1 MRRFVEIDSLKH
13 RALGQDAGMTTLA
26 ISGGTVVPI
35 EGPPIPGGTVLIDDG
50 RIVAIGTAVAVPEGA
65 TVVDAGGR
73 WVLPGLI
80 DAHTHMG
87 TLEEGEGWAGDDHD
101 EATTPVT
108 AHLRALDAI
117 NPADEGFRDAI
128 GGGVLAVGVNPGSCN
143 PIAGETVAIRCTGRS
158 VDDMVLRSPAGMKSA
173 LGENPKRY
181 HGDAGRLPSTRMGV
195 AAVIRQALAE
205 AREYQANP
213 SPIDLGKEAL
223 GRVLRREIPWRQ
235 HCHRAD
241 DILTAVRLSEEFG
254 YDLVVDHG
262 TEAHLVADILA
273 ERNIP
278 VLLGPLIVGRGKVEL
293 RHRAFRNARLLAEA
307 GIELSLVTDHP
318 VIPANLLIVQAAYAV
333 REGLD
338 RQLALRAVTLN
349 PARALGIADRLGSL
363 APGKDADLCIWSG
376 DPLDPMQRVESAYT
390 QGREIFRWDH
400 ARRAGL
406 INGRDW
412 WA

>member
-1 MRRFVEIDSLKH
+1 
-13 RALGQDAGMTTLA
+13 MTMQQYDDELA
-26 ISGGTVVPI
+26 IVGGTVVSV
-35 EGPPIPGGTVLIDDG
+35 EGEPIPGGTVLIRDG
-50 RIVAIGTAVAVPEGA
+50 RIAAVGADVDVPAGA
-65 TVVDAGGR
+65 TVVDASGR
-73 WVLPGLI
+73 WVVPGLV

-101 EATTPVT
+101 EATVPVT
-108 AHLRALDAI
+108 AQLRALDAI
-117 NPADEGFRDAI
+117 NHADHGFRDAI
-128 GGGVLAVGVNPGSCN
+128 GGGVLTVGVNPGSCN
-143 PIAGETVAIRCTGRS
+143 PIAGETVAVRCIGRS
-158 VDDMVLRSPAGMKSA
+158 VDEMVLRSPAGMKSA

-181 HGDAGRLPSTRMGV
+181 HGDAGRLPATRMGI

-205 AREYQANP
+205 AAEYSARRAADPDNGP
-213 SPIDLGKEAL
+213 AIDLGKEAL

-262 TEAHLVADILA
+262 TEAHLVADVLA
-273 ERNIP
+273 ERGIP

-293 RHRAFRNARLLAEA
+293 RNRSFRNARLLAEA

-318 VIPANLLIVQAAYAV
+318 VIPANLLVVQAAYAV

-338 RQLALRAVTLN
+338 RDVALRAITIN
-349 PARALGIADRLGSL
+349 PARVLGVADRIGSL
-363 APGKDADLCIWSG
+363 VAGKDADLCVWSG
-376 DPLDPMQRVESAYT
+376 DPLDPMQRVELAYVR
-390 QGREIFRWDH
+390 GREIFRWD
-400 ARRAGL
+400 RDRQVGTLAG
-406 INGRDW
+406 REW

>member
-1 MRRFVEIDSLKH
+1 MTMQQYD
-13 RALGQDAGMTTLA
+13 DALA
-26 ISGGTVVPI
+26 IVGGTVVPV
-35 EGPPIPGGTVLIDDG
+35 EGEPIPGGTVLVRDG
-50 RIVAIGTAVAVPEGA
+50 RIAAVGADLDVPAGA
-65 TVVDAGGR
+65 SVVDATGR
-73 WVLPGLI
+73 WVVPGLI

-101 EATTPVT
+101 EATVPVT
-108 AHLRALDAI
+108 AQLRALDAI
-117 NPADEGFRDAI
+117 NHADNGFRDAI
-128 GGGVLAVGVNPGSCN
+128 GGGVLTVGVNPGSCN
-143 PIAGETVAIRCTGRS
+143 PIAGETVAVRCAGRS
-158 VDDMVLRSPAGMKSA
+158 VDEMVLRSPAGMKSA

-181 HGDAGRLPSTRMGV
+181 HGDAGRLPATRMGI

-205 AREYQANP
+205 AAEYAERRAADPGHGP
-213 SPIDLGKEAL
+213 SIDLGKEAL

-262 TEAHLVADILA
+262 TDAHLVADLLA
-273 ERNIP
+273 ERGIP

-293 RHRAFRNARLLAEA
+293 RNRSFRNARLLAEA

-318 VIPANLLIVQAAYAV
+318 VIPVNLLVVQAAYAV

-338 RQLALRAVTLN
+338 RELALRAITLN
-349 PARALGIADRLGSL
+349 PARVLGVADRVGSMV
-363 APGKDADLCIWSG
+363 PGKDADLCIWSG
-376 DPLDPMQRVESAYT
+376 DPLDPMQRVELAFI
-390 QGREIFRWDH
+390 QGREVFRWHHDRQLGTI
-400 ARRAGL
+400 A
-406 INGRDW
+406 NRDW

>member
-1 MRRFVEIDSLKH
+1 MQGD
-13 RALGQDAGMTTLA
+13 DLA
-26 ISGGTVVPI
+26 IV
-35 EGPPIPGGTVLIDDG
+35 GGTVLPIEGEPIAAGVVLVRAG
-50 RIVAIGTAVAVPEGA
+50 RIEAVGADVGIPAGVP
-65 TVVDAGGR
+65 VVDASGR
-73 WVLPGLI
+73 WVTPGLI

-101 EATTPVT
+101 EATVPVT
-108 AHLRALDAI
+108 AQLRALDAI
-117 NPADEGFRDAI
+117 NHADQGFRDAI
-128 GGGVLAVGVNPGSCN
+128 GGGVLTVGVNPGSCN
-143 PIAGETVAIRCTGRS
+143 PIAGETVALRCAGPS
-158 VDDMVLRSPAGMKSA
+158 VDQMVLRSPAGMKSA

-181 HGDAGRLPSTRMGV
+181 HGDAGRLPATRMGI

-205 AREYQANP
+205 AAEYAERRAADP
-213 SPIDLGKEAL
+213 GHGPTIDLGKEAL

-262 TEAHLVADILA
+262 TEAHLVAEVLA
-273 ERNIP
+273 DRGIP

-293 RHRAFRNARLLAEA
+293 RNRAFRNARLLAEA

-318 VIPANLLIVQAAYAV
+318 VIPANLLVVQAAYAV

-338 RQLALRAVTLN
+338 RDVALRAITIN
-349 PARALGIADRLGSL
+349 PARVLGVADRLGSL
-363 APGKDADLCIWSG
+363 VAGKDADLCVWSG
-376 DPLDPMQRVESAYT
+376 DPLDPMQRVEQAFI
-390 QGREIFRWDH
+390 QGREVFSWD
-400 ARRAGL
+400 RERQVGT
-406 INGRDW
+406 IGGRDW

>member
-1 MRRFVEIDSLKH
+1 
-13 RALGQDAGMTTLA
+13 MTMLA
-26 ISGGTVVPI
+26 IQGATVVPI
-35 EGPPIPGGTVLIDDG
+35 DGPPIPGGTVLVDDG
-50 RIVAIGTAVAVPEGA
+50 RIAAVGAAVAVPEDA
-65 TVVDAGGR
+65 TVVDARGR

-108 AHLRALDAI
+108 AQLRALDAI
-117 NPADEGFRDAI
+117 NPADEGFRDAV
-128 GGGVLAVGVNPGSCN
+128 GGGVLAVGINPGSCN
-143 PIAGETVAIRCTGRS
+143 PIAGETVAVRCTGRT
-158 VDDMVLRSPAGMKSA
+158 VDELVLRSPAGMKSA

-181 HGDAGRLPSTRMGV
+181 HGDAGRLPATRMGI

-205 AREYQANP
+205 ARQYDGTP
-213 SPIDLGKEAL
+213 VDLGKEAL

-241 DILTAVRLSEEFG
+241 DIRTAVRLADEFG
-254 YDLVVDHG
+254 YDLVIDHG
-262 TEAHLVADILA
+262 TEAHLVADLLA

-293 RHRAFRNARLLAEA
+293 RNRAFRNARLLAEA

-338 RQLALRAVTLN
+338 RDVALRAVTLN

-376 DPLDPMQRVESAYT
+376 DPLDPMQRVEVAYQ
-390 QGREIFRWDH
+390 QGREIFRWDYD
-400 ARRAGL
+400 RRVGT
-406 INGRDW
+406 IGGRDW

>member
-1 MRRFVEIDSLKH
+1 MMR
-13 RALGQDAGMTTLA
+13 GMTMLA
-26 ISGGTVVPI
+26 IRGGTVVPVV
-35 EGPPIPGGTVLIDDG
+35 GPPIPGGTVLVDG
-50 RIVAIGTAVAVPEGA
+50 EQIVDVGAAVAVPDGA
-65 TVVDAGGR
+65 TVVDAAGR

-101 EATTPVT
+101 EATVPVT
-108 AHLRALDAI
+108 AQLRALDAI
-117 NPADEGFRDAI
+117 NPSDEGFRDAV
-128 GGGVLAVGVNPGSCN
+128 GGGVLAVGINPGSCN
-143 PIAGETVAIRCTGRS
+143 PIAGETVAVRCTGRT
-158 VDDMVLRSPAGMKSA
+158 VDDLVLRSPAGMKSA

-181 HGDAGRLPSTRMGV
+181 HGDAGRLPSTRMGI

-205 AREYQANP
+205 AREYHERRTADDGP
-213 SPIDLGKEAL
+213 AIDLGLEAL

-254 YDLVVDHG
+254 YDLVIDHG

-338 RQLALRAVTLN
+338 RETALRAVTLN

-363 APGKDADLCIWSG
+363 APGKDADFCIWSG
-376 DPLDPMQRVESAYT
+376 DPLDPMQRVELAY
-390 QGREIFRWDH
+390 QRGREVFRWDKE
-400 ARRAGL
+400 RRVGT

>member
-1 MRRFVEIDSLKH
+1 
-13 RALGQDAGMTTLA
+13 MTMLA
-26 ISGGTVVPI
+26 VQGGTVVPVD
-35 EGPPIPGGTVLIDDG
+35 GPPIPGGTVLIGDG
-50 RIVAIGTAVAVPEGA
+50 RIVAVGATVAVPEDA
-65 TVVDAGGR
+65 TVVDARGR
-73 WVLPGLI
+73 WVLPGLV

-117 NPADEGFRDAI
+117 NPADEGFRDAV
-128 GGGVLAVGVNPGSCN
+128 GGGVLAVGINPGSCN
-143 PIAGETVAIRCTGRS
+143 PIAGETVAVRCTGRT
-158 VDDMVLRSPAGMKSA
+158 VDEMVLRSPAGMKSA

-181 HGDAGRLPSTRMGV
+181 HGDAGRLPATRMGI

-205 AREYQANP
+205 ARQYDGTPA
-213 SPIDLGKEAL
+213 DLGKEAL

-241 DILTAVRLSEEFG
+241 DIRTAVRLADEFG
-254 YDLVVDHG
+254 YDLVIDHG
-262 TEAHLVADILA
+262 TEAHLVAELLA

-293 RHRAFRNARLLAEA
+293 RNRAFRNARLLAEA

-338 RQLALRAVTLN
+338 RDVALRAVTLN
-349 PARALGIADRLGSL
+349 PARVLGIADRLGSL
-363 APGKDADLCIWSG
+363 APGKDADLCVWSG
-376 DPLDPMQRVESAYT
+376 DPLDPMQRVELAYQ
-390 QGREIFRWDH
+390 QGREVFRWDNE
-400 ARRAGL
+400 RRVGT
-406 INGRDW
+406 IGGRDW

>member
-1 MRRFVEIDSLKH
+1 
-13 RALGQDAGMTTLA
+13 MTMLA
-26 ISGGTVVPI
+26 IRGGTVVPI
-35 EGPPIPGGTVLIDDG
+35 DGPAIPGGTVLIDDG
-50 RIVAIGTAVAVPEGA
+50 RIVDVGAQVAVPDQA
-65 TVVDAGGR
+65 TVVDARGR
-73 WVLPGLI
+73 WVLPGLV

-101 EATTPVT
+101 EATTPIT
-108 AHLRALDAI
+108 PQLRALDAV

-128 GGGVLAVGVNPGSCN
+128 GGGVLAVGINPGSCN
-143 PIAGETVAIRCTGRS
+143 PIAGETVAVRCTGRT

-181 HGDAGRLPSTRMGV
+181 HGDAGRLPSTRMGI

-205 AREYQANP
+205 AREYHERRTTV
-213 SPIDLGKEAL
+213 DLGKEAL

-241 DILTAVRLSEEFG
+241 DIRTAVRLSEEFG
-254 YDLVVDHG
+254 YDLVIDHG
-262 TEAHLVADILA
+262 TEAHLVADLLA

-293 RHRAFRNARLLAEA
+293 RNRAFRNARLLAEA
-307 GIELSLVTDHP
+307 GVELSLVTDHP

-338 RQLALRAVTLN
+338 RDLALRAVTLN
-349 PARALGIADRLGSL
+349 PAKVLGIADRIGSL
-363 APGKDADLCIWSG
+363 APGKDADVCLWSG
-376 DPLDPMQRVESAYT
+376 DPLDPMQRVEVAYQ
-390 QGREIFRWDH
+390 QGREIFRWDNQ
-400 ARRAGL
+400 RRVGM
-406 INGRDW
+406 IGGREW

>member
-1 MRRFVEIDSLKH
+1 MPD
-13 RALGQDAGMTTLA
+13 MTMLA
-26 ISGGTVVPI
+26 IRGGTVVPI
-35 EGPPIPGGTVLIDDG
+35 DGPTIPDGTVLIDDG
-50 RIVAIGTAVAVPEGA
+50 RIAAVGAAVNVPESA
-65 TVVDAGGR
+65 TVVDATGR

-108 AHLRALDAI
+108 AQLRALDAI

-128 GGGVLAVGVNPGSCN
+128 GGGVLAVGINPGSCN
-143 PIAGETVAIRCTGRS
+143 PIAGETVAVRCAGRT
-158 VDDMVLRSPAGMKSA
+158 VDDLVLRSPAGMKSA

-181 HGDAGRLPSTRMGV
+181 HGDAGRLPSTRMGI

-205 AREYQANP
+205 AREYEDRRTA
-213 SPIDLGKEAL
+213 PIDLGKEAL

-254 YDLVVDHG
+254 YDLVIDHG
-262 TEAHLVADILA
+262 TEAHLVADVLA
-273 ERNIP
+273 ERGIP

-293 RHRAFRNARLLAEA
+293 RNRAFRNARLLAEA

-318 VIPANLLIVQAAYAV
+318 VIPAHLLIVQAAYAV

-338 RQLALRAVTLN
+338 RDVALRAVTLH
-349 PARALGIADRLGSL
+349 PARALGVADRLGSL
-363 APGKDADLCIWSG
+363 APGKEADLCIWSG
-376 DPLDPMQRVESAYT
+376 DPLDPMQRVEVAYQ

-400 ARRAGL
+400 ERRVGTV
-406 INGRDW
+406 NGRDW

>member
-1 MRRFVEIDSLKH
+1 
-13 RALGQDAGMTTLA
+13 
-26 ISGGTVVPI
+26 
-35 EGPPIPGGTVLIDDG
+35 
-50 RIVAIGTAVAVPEGA
+50 
-65 TVVDAGGR
+65 
-73 WVLPGLI
+73 
-80 DAHTHMG
+80 MG

-108 AHLRALDAI
+108 AQLRALDAI

-128 GGGVLAVGVNPGSCN
+128 GGGVLAVGINPGSCN
-143 PIAGETVAIRCTGRS
+143 PIAGETVAVRCTGRV
-158 VDDMVLRSPAGMKSA
+158 VDDRVLRSPAGMKSA
-173 LGENPKRY
+173 LGENPKQY
-181 HGDAGRLPSTRMGV
+181 HGDAGRLPATRMGI

-205 AREYQANP
+205 AREYHERRATGNGP
-213 SPIDLGKEAL
+213 AIDLGKEAL

-241 DILTAVRLSEEFG
+241 DILTAIRLSEEFG
-254 YDLVVDHG
+254 YDLVIDHG
-262 TEAHLVADILA
+262 TEGHLVADVLA

-307 GIELSLVTDHP
+307 GVELSLVTDHP

-338 RQLALRAVTLN
+338 RELALRAVTLN

-376 DPLDPMQRVESAYT
+376 DPLDPMQRVEIAYQ
-390 QGREIFRWDH
+390 QGREIFRWDNEL
-400 ARRAGL
+400 RVGT
-406 INGRDW
+406 IDGRDW

>member
-1 MRRFVEIDSLKH
+1 
-13 RALGQDAGMTTLA
+13 MTMLA
-26 ISGGTVVPI
+26 IRGGTVVPVD
-35 EGPPIPGGTVLIDDG
+35 GPAIPGGTVLIDDG
-50 RIVAIGTAVAVPEGA
+50 RIVDVGAQLAVPDQA
-65 TVVDAGGR
+65 TVVDARDR
-73 WVLPGLI
+73 WVLPGLV

-101 EATTPVT
+101 EATTPIT
-108 AHLRALDAI
+108 PQLRALDAV

-128 GGGVLAVGVNPGSCN
+128 GGGVLTVGINPGSCN
-143 PIAGETVAIRCTGRS
+143 PIAGETVAVRCTGRT

-181 HGDAGRLPSTRMGV
+181 HGDAGRLPSTRMGI

-205 AREYQANP
+205 AREYDERRTTV
-213 SPIDLGKEAL
+213 DLGKEAL

-241 DILTAVRLSEEFG
+241 DIRTAVRLSEEFG
-254 YDLVVDHG
+254 YDLVIDHG
-262 TEAHLVADILA
+262 TEAHLVADLLA

-293 RHRAFRNARLLAEA
+293 RNRAFRNARLLAEA

-338 RQLALRAVTLN
+338 RDVALRAVTLN
-349 PARALGIADRLGSL
+349 PAKVLGIADRVGSL
-363 APGKDADLCIWSG
+363 APGKDADVCIWSG
-376 DPLDPMQRVESAYT
+376 DPLDPMQRVEAAY
-390 QGREIFRWDH
+390 QRGREIFRWDTE
-400 ARRAGL
+400 RRVGM
-406 INGRDW
+406 IDGREW

>member
-1 MRRFVEIDSLKH
+1 M
-13 RALGQDAGMTTLA
+13 QTA
-26 ISGGTVVPI
+26 IVGGTVIPV
-35 EGPPIPGGTVLIDDG
+35 EGPPVAGGTVLIRDG
-50 RIVAIGTAVAVPEGA
+50 RIVAVGADVAVPSDA
-65 TVVDAGGR
+65 VVVEAHGR
-73 WVLPGLI
+73 WVVPGLI

-101 EATTPVT
+101 EATVPVT
-108 AHLRALDAI
+108 AQLRALDAI
-117 NPADEGFRDAI
+117 NHADEGFRDAI

-143 PIAGETVAIRCTGRS
+143 PIAGETVAVRCAGRS
-158 VDDMVLRSPAGMKSA
+158 VDEMVLRSPAGMKSA

-181 HGDAGRLPSTRMGV
+181 HGDAGRLPSTRMGI

-205 AREYQANP
+205 AREYDARRAAGDGP
-213 SPIDLGKEAL
+213 VVDLGKEAL
-223 GRVLRREIPWRQ
+223 ARVLRREIPWRQ

-262 TEAHLVADILA
+262 TEAHLVADVLA
-273 ERNIP
+273 ERVIP

-293 RHRAFRNARLLAEA
+293 RNRAFRNARLLAEA

-318 VIPANLLIVQAAYAV
+318 VIPANLLHVQAAYAV

-338 RQLALRAVTLN
+338 REVALRSITLN
-349 PARALGIADRLGSL
+349 PARVLGVADRIGSL
-363 APGKDADLCIWSG
+363 VAGKDADLCIWSG
-376 DPLDPMQRVESAYT
+376 DPLDPMQRVEVAFIRG
-390 QGREIFRWDH
+390 QEIFRWDNE
-400 ARRAGL
+400 RQVGL
-406 INGRDW
+406 LNGREW

>member
-1 MRRFVEIDSLKH
+1 
-13 RALGQDAGMTTLA
+13 MTMLA
-26 ISGGTVVPI
+26 IRGATVVPI
-35 EGPPIPGGTVLIDDG
+35 DGPPIPGGTVLIDAR
-50 RIVAIGTAVAVPEGA
+50 RIVAVGAAVDVPEGA
-65 TVVDAGGR
+65 TVVDARGR
-73 WVLPGLI
+73 WVLPGLV

-108 AHLRALDAI
+108 AQLRALDAI
-117 NPADEGFRDAI
+117 NPADEGFRDAV
-128 GGGVLAVGVNPGSCN
+128 GGGVLAVGINPGSCN
-143 PIAGETVAIRCTGRS
+143 PIAGETVAVRCTGRT
-158 VDDMVLRSPAGMKSA
+158 VDEMVLRSPAGMKSA

-181 HGDAGRLPSTRMGV
+181 HGDAGRLPATRMGI

-205 AREYQANP
+205 ARQYDGTP
-213 SPIDLGKEAL
+213 VDLGKEAL

-241 DILTAVRLSEEFG
+241 DIRTAVRLADEFG
-254 YDLVVDHG
+254 YDLVIDHG
-262 TEAHLVADILA
+262 TEAHLVAELLA

-293 RHRAFRNARLLAEA
+293 RNRAFRNARLLAEA

-338 RQLALRAVTLN
+338 RDVALRAVTLN

-363 APGKDADLCIWSG
+363 APGKDADLCVWSG
-376 DPLDPMQRVESAYT
+376 DPLDPMQRVELAYQ
-390 QGREIFRWDH
+390 QGREVFRWNNE
-400 ARRAGL
+400 RRVGT

>member
-1 MRRFVEIDSLKH
+1 
-13 RALGQDAGMTTLA
+13 MTMLA
-26 ISGGTVVPI
+26 IHGGTVVPI
-35 EGPPIPGGTVLIDDG
+35 EGPPISGGTVLIDDG
-50 RIVAIGTAVAVPEGA
+50 RIVAVGGQVAVPDGA
-65 TVVDAGGR
+65 TLVDARGR
-73 WVLPGLI
+73 WVLPGLV

-101 EATTPVT
+101 EATVPVT
-108 AHLRALDAI
+108 AQLRALDAI

-128 GGGVLAVGVNPGSCN
+128 GGGVLAVGINPGSCN
-143 PIAGETVAIRCTGRS
+143 PVAGETVAVRCTGRT

-181 HGDAGRLPSTRMGV
+181 HGDAGRLPSTRMGI

-205 AREYQANP
+205 ARQYEGTP
-213 SPIDLGKEAL
+213 VDLGLEAL

-241 DILTAVRLSEEFG
+241 DIRTAVRLSEEFG
-254 YDLVVDHG
+254 YDLVIDHG
-262 TEAHLVADILA
+262 TEAHLVADLLA

-293 RHRAFRNARLLAEA
+293 RNRAFRNARLLAEA

-318 VIPANLLIVQAAYAV
+318 VIPAHLLIVQAAYAV

-338 RQLALRAVTLN
+338 RELALRAVTLN
-349 PARALGIADRLGSL
+349 PARVLGIADRLGSL
-363 APGKDADLCIWSG
+363 APGKDADVCIWSG
-376 DPLDPMQRVESAYT
+376 DPLDPMQRVELAYQ
-390 QGREIFRWDH
+390 QGHEIFRWDH
-400 ARRAGL
+400 KRRVGL
-406 INGRDW
+406 IAGREW

>member
-1 MRRFVEIDSLKH
+1 MPD
-13 RALGQDAGMTTLA
+13 MTMLA
-26 ISGGTVVPI
+26 IRGGTVVPI
-35 EGPPIPGGTVLIDDG
+35 DAPAIPDGTVLIDDG
-50 RIVAIGTAVAVPEGA
+50 RIVAVGRAVDVPGGA
-65 TVVDAGGR
+65 TVVDATGR

-108 AHLRALDAI
+108 AQLRALDAI

-128 GGGVLAVGVNPGSCN
+128 GGGVLAVGINPGSCN
-143 PIAGETVAIRCTGRS
+143 PIAGETVAVRCAGRT
-158 VDDMVLRSPAGMKSA
+158 VDDLVLRSPAGIKSA

-181 HGDAGRLPSTRMGV
+181 HGDAGRLPSTRMGI

-205 AREYQANP
+205 AREYRDLRDRREHGTA
-213 SPIDLGKEAL
+213 PIDLGKEAL

-254 YDLVVDHG
+254 YDLVIDHG
-262 TEAHLVADILA
+262 TEAHLVADVLA
-273 ERNIP
+273 ERGIP

-293 RHRAFRNARLLAEA
+293 RNRAFRNARLLAEA

-318 VIPANLLIVQAAYAV
+318 VIPAHLLVVQAAYAV

-338 RQLALRAVTLN
+338 RDVALRAVTLH

-376 DPLDPMQRVESAYT
+376 DPLDPMQRVEIAYQ

-400 ARRAGL
+400 ERRVGIIAG
-406 INGRDW
+406 REW

>member
-1 MRRFVEIDSLKH
+1 
-13 RALGQDAGMTTLA
+13 MTMLA
-26 ISGGTVVPI
+26 IHGGTVVPI

-50 RIVAIGTAVAVPEGA
+50 RIVAVGAQVAVPDGA
-65 TVVDAGGR
+65 TLVDARGR
-73 WVLPGLI
+73 WVLPGLV

-101 EATTPVT
+101 EATVPVT
-108 AHLRALDAI
+108 AQLRALDAI

-128 GGGVLAVGVNPGSCN
+128 GGGVLAVGINPGSCN
-143 PIAGETVAIRCTGRS
+143 PIAGQSVAVRCTGRPGNNT

-181 HGDAGRLPSTRMGV
+181 HGDAGRLPSTRMGI

-205 AREYQANP
+205 ARQYEGTP
-213 SPIDLGKEAL
+213 VDLGLEAL

-241 DILTAVRLSEEFG
+241 DIRTAVRLAEEFG
-254 YDLVVDHG
+254 YDLVIDHG
-262 TEAHLVADILA
+262 TEAHLVADLLA

-293 RHRAFRNARLLAEA
+293 RNRAFRNARLLAEA

-318 VIPANLLIVQAAYAV
+318 VIPAHLLIVQAAYAV

-338 RQLALRAVTLN
+338 REVALRAVTLN
-349 PARALGIADRLGSL
+349 PAKVLGIADRVGSL
-363 APGKDADLCIWSG
+363 APGKDADVCIWSG
-376 DPLDPMQRVESAYT
+376 DPLDPMQRVELGY
-390 QGREIFRWDH
+390 QRGREIFRWDH
-400 ARRAGL
+400 ERRVGM
-406 INGRDW
+406 IDGREW